1 MSELVKWSGSKE
13 SQSTSIIKYIQELN
27 IENYYE
33 PFVGGGSIF
42 LNLINTP
49 NNIKNYFISDLN
61 SDLIGIYNLIKNNP
75 ELLIEKYKL
84 HYSNYNSKDIQ
95 YRKDYFNKV
104 KKDYNTTKD
113 SSDFYFIMRTTT
125 NGMPRYNKKG
135 EFNNSCHFS
144 RSGMN
149 PIKVSN
155 IILKYHQLFN
165 DKNVVF
171 YTSSYDKI
179 NYLDGL
185 IYLDPPYENTK
196 GMYFDNFNNNQF
208 INWLNSIKQNWILSY
223 DGNGSI
229 VDNTILNYDKHIY
242 LESGNS
248 SFKRILGNSKDSI
261 VKESLYLKSTKEC
274 K

>member
-13 SQSTSIIKYIQELN
+13 SQSSSIIEYIKELN

-33 PFVGGGSIF
+33 PFIGGGSVF

-61 SDLIGIYNLIKNNP
+61 ADLIGIYNLIKNNP
-75 ELLIEKYKL
+75 KLLIENYEL
-84 HYSNYNSKDIQ
+84 HHSNFNSKDIQ
-95 YRKDYFNKV
+95 HRKDYFNKV
-104 KKDYNTTKD
+104 KTIYNKFKDP
-113 SSDFYFIMRTTT
+113 SDFYFIMRTTT

-149 PIKVSN
+149 PKKVSD
-155 IILKYHQLFN
+155 IILKYHKLFN
-165 DKNVVF
+165 EKNFIF
-171 YTSSYDKI
+171 YTSSYNDISFKK
-179 NYLDGL
+179 NSL
-185 IYLDPPYENTK
+185 IYLDPPYEGTK

-208 INWLNSIKQNWILSY
+208 INWLNSIDQNWILSY
-223 DGNGSI
+223 DGNGNI
-229 VDNTILNYDKHIY
+229 IDNTSLNYSKHIY

-261 VKESLYLKSTKEC
+261 VKESVYLKFIF
-274 K
+274 